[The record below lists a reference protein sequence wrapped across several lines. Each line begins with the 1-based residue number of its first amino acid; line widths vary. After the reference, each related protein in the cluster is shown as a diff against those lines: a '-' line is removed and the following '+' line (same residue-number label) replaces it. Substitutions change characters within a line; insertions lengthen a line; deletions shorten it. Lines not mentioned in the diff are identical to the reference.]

1 MFIWYYLDMAQLKIN
16 RGTTYTI
23 GIAYKKNGEPETLV
37 GATVRF
43 TAKTEEWDDNMTD
56 SDAVILKNITDGNS
70 LGEATITI
78 NPEDT
83 ATKTPD
89 KYYYDIKVEEASG
102 AIYKIDEGTIKLDGS
117 PTNRGA

>member
-1 MFIWYYLDMAQLKIN
+1 MAQLKIN

-23 GIAYKKNGEPETLV
+23 GITYKKNGVATTLV

-43 TAKTEEWDDNMTD
+43 TIKTEEWDTSTTD
-56 SDAVILKNITDGNS
+56 ATAILVKNITDGNS
-70 LGEATITI
+70 SGEATITI
-78 NPEDT
+78 DPVDT
-83 ATKTPD
+83 ATVTPS

>member
-1 MFIWYYLDMAQLKIN
+1 MAQLKIN

-23 GIAYKKNGEPETLV
+23 GIVYKRNSVATTLV

-43 TAKTEEWDDNMTD
+43 TVKATEWDDNMAD
-56 SDAVILKNITDGNS
+56 SDAVILKNITNGNS
-70 LGEATITI
+70 SGEATITI

-83 ATKTPD
+83 AELTPD
-89 KYYYDIKVEEASG
+89 KYFYDIKVEQADGE
-102 AIYKIDEGTIKLDGS
+102 IYKIDEGTIKLDGS